1 MRVPTAEALLD
12 KGFSNGTPWDSNPW
26 RRFALLW
33 ICPLGALVIAVSGGF
48 LVRDRL
54 ADDYQV
60 GYVVSNDADCT
71 LVVAERPDGPPVET
85 VEQNS
90 GGRLGTCGGL
100 DPDQE
105 VFYDPGRGIQVF
117 GDDDT
122 KVGFVLF
129 PVLALLGA
137 VPGVLAW
144 TATIQ
149 KGRAR
154 HDTPGTGS

>member
-1 MRVPTAEALLD
+1 MATAEDLLNR
-12 KGFSNGTPWDSNPW
+12 GFSNGQPWDRTWW
-26 RRFALLW
+26 RKALLLW
-33 ICPLGALVIAVSGGF
+33 ACPIGALVIGVSGAF

-54 ADDYQV
+54 AADYPL

-71 LVVAERPDGPPVET
+71 LVVAATPGGPPVET

-100 DPDQE
+100 DVDQE

-122 KVGFVLF
+122 EVGFVVF
-129 PVLALLGA
+129 PVMALMGA
-137 VPGVLAW
+137 VPGALAW
-144 TATIQ
+144 TATVQ
-149 KGRAR
+149 KRRAR
-154 HDTPGTGS
+154 RRPAANGG